1 MNTKRKRIP
10 KLTKLG
16 LDEYFLVCRP
26 SGKIE
31 VKDGRTLEEY
41 INDPRFI
48 KQRIKQRKKEK
59 CTDDIEMI
67 LYERKLA
74 EWGIIPRTA

>member
-10 KLTKLG
+10 KFTKWGG
-16 LDEYFLVCRP
+16 LDEYFLVCKP
-26 SGKIE
+26 SGRIE

-48 KQRIKQRKKEK
+48 KQRKKAEHTEDK
-59 CTDDIEMI
+59 EMI
-67 LYERKLA
+67 LCERKLA
-74 EWGIIPRTA
+74 ELGIIPRTA

>member
-10 KLTKLG
+10 KLTKWG

-48 KQRIKQRKKEK
+48 KQRKKAKHTEDK
-59 CTDDIEMI
+59 EVI
-67 LYERKLA
+67 LCERKMA
-74 EWGIIPRTA
+74 ELGTIPRTA

>member
-1 MNTKRKRIP
+1 MKRKRIP
-10 KLTKLG
+10 KLTKSGG

-41 INDPRFI
+41 INDPRLV
-48 KQRIKQRKKEK
+48 KMRKKAARSE
-59 CTDDIEMI
+59 DVEMI
-67 LYERKLA
+67 LCSRHLA
-74 EWGIIPRTA
+74 EWDIIPRTA

>member
-10 KLTKLG
+10 KLTKWG

-48 KQRIKQRKKEK
+48 KQRKKEK